1 MTDRPSCSTSA
12 ATSAPSGSNTRTP
25 ACSGGSTLAVTMSV
39 RRWVSG
45 FHTTTR
51 SCDAA
56 TAPDSNRSELSRA
69 ARPSSHASRHPVS
82 RSR

>member
-1 MTDRPSCSTSA
+1 
-12 ATSAPSGSNTRTP
+12 
-25 ACSGGSTLAVTMSV
+25 MSV